1 MSTIDTSEYD
11 GRVRACL
18 KVGRTLKSRHWTIGE
33 SVVVKPGVT
42 DPETSHDI
50 GGWQGRISAILD
62 EAEILTI
69 RWDSLTLR
77 SMPPALLAWSEEEGL
92 SWSEMNLSSDEVE
105 PAAARD
111 TEDDVAA
118 ATAELASQTSWLYLG
133 GEQGRRIQAV
143 VNQAVGHN
151 ELAVFRAWHAYLEEH
166 LVFPFA
172 ATVEE
177 YQRGPVHQGARVSA
191 LAIIFLDET
200 SGTIVAVKHKHGV
213 SELPLCDL
221 KATEAD
227 AETRQLVEDYAM
239 WFANR

>member
-1 MSTIDTSEYD
+1 M
-11 GRVRACL
+11 
-18 KVGRTLKSRHWTIGE
+18 KSSNWTIGE

-42 DPETSHDI
+42 DPDTGRDL

-69 RWDSLTLR
+69 QWDSLTLK
-77 SMPPALLAWSEEEGL
+77 SIPPAHIAWSEEEGL
-92 SWSEMNLSSDEVE
+92 SWSEMNLSPDEVE

-118 ATAELASQTSWLYLG
+118 TTAELESHTSWLYLG
-133 GEQGRRIQAV
+133 GEQGKRIQAI
-143 VNQAVGHN
+143 VNRAAGHN

-166 LVFPFA
+166 LAFPFA
-172 ATVEE
+172 ATVVE
-177 YQRGPVHQGARVSA
+177 YQRGPVRQGARVSV
-191 LAIIFLDET
+191 LAITFLDET
-200 SGTIVAVKHKHGV
+200 YGTIVAVKPTHGV
-213 SELPLCDL
+213 NELPLCDL

-227 AETRQLVEDYAM
+227 TETRQLVEDYAM